1 MKGCA
6 ERIDSLS
13 KLSREHAE
21 GMWKD
26 FMRQD
31 KEDVEPQDLD
41 IA

>member
-6 ERIDSLS
+6 ERIDSLP
-13 KLSREHAE
+13 KLSREHAK
-21 GMWKD
+21 GMRKD

-41 IA
+41 TA

>member
-1 MKGCA
+1 MQGCA
-6 ERIDSLS
+6 ERSDSLP
-13 KLSREHAE
+13 KPSREHAE